1 MTRTGAKSPKTAHFL
16 HGDGLLAAAGLTWTA
31 DVDGQRRRVF
41 VVITREARDA
51 GGEIHDRMPAF
62 LELDLGDEWRSPAP
76 LTVKGDAAASKS
88 NRTNLLLALDASS
101 AAIASTIRT
110 HVVDSKV
117 NNTRTVDPGD
127 PTLIEPIGS

>member
-62 LELDLGDEWRSPAP
+62 LERDLWDEWLSPAP